1 VELSSKKQNLQPQP
15 LVTPTIPM
23 KEYPPHVQLIT
34 ITTEINN
41 NGESY
46 EENNK
51 VEDDI
56 KEKIFGGIFMEGD
69 EKEKSCL
76 SAIYVDFSK
85 YISPEEPHLTY
96 RKENS
101 RTSFFSSGGV

>member
-1 VELSSKKQNLQPQP
+1 MCSHNHWFQLLYQWKNIHHKRSSSRSPQ
-15 LVTPTIPM
+15 
-23 KEYPPHVQLIT
+23 
-34 ITTEINN
+34 INN
-41 NGESY
+41 NGESF

-76 SAIYVDFSK
+76 SAIYVDFSRGAALD
-85 YISPEEPHLTY
+85 ISQ
-96 RKENS
+96 RKLKDE
-101 RTSFFSSGGV
+101 FFFKWGCLIQDGIYYYFR

>member
-1 VELSSKKQNLQPQP
+1 VQPQP
-15 LVTPTIPM
+15 LVPTTIPAE
-23 KEYPPHVQLIT
+23 EYPPQAQLIR
-34 ITTEINN
+34 ITTKINN
-41 NGESY
+41 NGDSF